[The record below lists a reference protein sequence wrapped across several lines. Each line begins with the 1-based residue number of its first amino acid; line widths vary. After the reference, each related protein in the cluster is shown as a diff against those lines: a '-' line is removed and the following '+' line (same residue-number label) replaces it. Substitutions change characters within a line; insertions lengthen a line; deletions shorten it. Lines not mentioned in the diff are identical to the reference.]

1 LQKQEFAHKQ
11 KRRENNSVSRR
22 IFHFVF
28 PRNITTWLLT
38 HPWKLPSLKVLC
50 SAFALCALLELT
62 LYYTSSTYSL
72 LRETKT
78 VSHQIP
84 KILTPLVLV
93 DGFGGISN
101 QMLQLSKAMFIAN
114 MSQVPLIIHD
124 GKYKNLVMK
133 YLDVKYLEESPF
145 DVRFDTTNGTL
156 MDSRELQYMHHPSF
170 GMWHDFNKYLRLIDV
185 VKWIRPN
192 QHLMESASEY
202 MNRALPK
209 EFVGFHHRAEVKRWC
224 FDATEPDLPDY
235 CDGNVTMNFLRKM
248 IQRRHPE
255 FENHPVYISTDYKQ
269 ARIFENLLKE
279 DPENTFIH
287 DGYEGHLAETLI
299 DTWCSDFVACK
310 SHFDESWIYFK
321 LHCYALE
328 CTKVYTSTEIEC
340 ENLPW
345 YILEGSPTNRRA
357 NKEDVGYNLLLRICI
372 TYFLHLYKTYE
383 GL

>member
-1 LQKQEFAHKQ
+1 
-11 KRRENNSVSRR
+11 
-22 IFHFVF
+22 VF
-28 PRNITTWLLT
+28 SLVIPRNTTTWLLIN
-38 HPWKLPSLKVLC
+38 PWKLPSLKILG
-50 SAFALCALLELT
+50 SAFALFSFIELI
-62 LYYTSSTYSL
+62 LYQTSSTPSL

-78 VSHQIP
+78 LTKGELHDLRTLTEVPKETFTNVSYHIP

-124 GKYKNLVMK
+124 GKYKRFIIE

-145 DVRFDTTNGTL
+145 DIRFETTNGTV
-156 MDSRELQYMHHPSF
+156 MDPRELQYMHHPSF

-192 QHLMESASEY
+192 QHLMESASEF
-202 MNRALPK
+202 MNRAIPK

-235 CDGNVTMNFLRKM
+235 CDGNVTMKFLRNM
-248 IQRRHPE
+248 IHRGYPE

-287 DGYEGHLAETLI
+287 DGYEGRVAETLI
-299 DTWCSDFVACK
+299 DTWILSQANL
-310 SHFDESWIYFK
+310 I
-321 LHCYALE
+321 LMNPG
-328 CTKVYTSTEIEC
+328 STLSCIAMLW
-340 ENLPW
+340 NAPK
-345 YILEGSPTNRRA
+345 YILPRKLNA
-357 NKEDVGYNLLLRICI
+357 RICPGI
-372 TYFLHLYKTYE
+372 SWKDILPTEKQTEKMLGTIFY
-383 GL
+383 